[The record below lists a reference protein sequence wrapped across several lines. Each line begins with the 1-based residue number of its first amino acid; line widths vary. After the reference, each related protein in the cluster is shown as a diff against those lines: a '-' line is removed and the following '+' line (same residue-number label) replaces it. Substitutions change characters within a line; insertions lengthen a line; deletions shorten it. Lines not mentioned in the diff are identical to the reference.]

1 LPPQNRRTGAAEK
14 YACSFIYR
22 KRHGEPGTMRS
33 TLAFWL
39 LLAVAAPAA
48 AQGPPPS
55 PPYAPPPSRIEELTP
70 PPAPAQAPLPPPP
83 AAALPSGPEPQQQG
97 DIGFVS
103 GGVGDDDRAALRQM
117 AHNYNLRLQFAIQGS
132 GEYLADVNV
141 TLTDEKGRTLLDTIS
156 DGPLFFAKVPPG
168 RYKIT
173 AAEGGRTLTR
183 AVVVPAD
190 GPAAQAFYWP
200 AAS

>member
-1 LPPQNRRTGAAEK
+1 
-14 YACSFIYR
+14 
-22 KRHGEPGTMRS
+22 MRS
-33 TLAFWL
+33 TLAISL

-48 AQGPPPS
+48 AQAPPQA
-55 PPYAPPPSRIEELTP
+55 PPYPPPPSRIEQLTP
-70 PPAPAQAPLPPPP
+70 PSAPPQAPVPPPP
-83 AAALPSGPEPQQQG
+83 AAAFVPGSPEPQQQG

-103 GGVGDDDRAALRQM
+103 GGVGDDDRTALRQM

-132 GEYLADVNV
+132 GEYLSDVNV

-173 AAEGGRTLTR
+173 AAEGGRTLTH
-183 AVVVPAD
+183 AVVVPAA
-190 GPAAQAFYWP
+190 GTAAQAFYWP